1 MWSHLKGRYLTESP
15 WADLGSSAII
25 TDHVDASY
33 KYAYRNKVKAQLSES
48 YLRLIRGLE
57 TLRGVML

>member
-1 MWSHLKGRYLTESP
+1 MWSHLKGICLTESP
-15 WADLGSSAII
+15 WADMGSSVIT

-33 KYAYRNKVKAQLSES
+33 KYAYRNKVKAQLGES

-57 TLRGVML
+57 TLRAVML